1 MAKQFWKGGAL
12 LAPVPPVLVT
22 CGTAERANILTIGW
36 TGICATH
43 PPMTYIS
50 VRPTRHS
57 YGIIRETGEFAVNL
71 TTTATVRAADFC
83 GVRSGRDTD
92 KAKACGLHLT
102 QTPFGN
108 VPVLEESPVS
118 LVCAVKQV
126 IPLGSHDMFMAEIV
140 AVHADERL
148 FDKKTGAMHLERANL
163 VSYSNGHYYDLGKI
177 IGKFGFSVEKRP
189 SAASRPARPSRKA

>member
-22 CGTAERANILTIGW
+22 CGTAERANILTVGW

-50 VRPTRHS
+50 LRPTRHS
-57 YGIIRETGEFAVNL
+57 YGIIRESGEFAVNL
-71 TTTATVRAADFC
+71 ATTATVRAADFC

-92 KAKACGLHLT
+92 KIRTCGLHLT
-102 QTPFGN
+102 QTPYGS

-118 LVCAVKQV
+118 LVCRVKEI
-126 IPLGSHDMFMAEIV
+126 IPLGSHDMFLAEIIGA
-140 AVHADERL
+140 AVEERYVDSKGKL
-148 FDKKTGAMHLERANL
+148 NL
-163 VSYSNGHYYDLGKI
+163 QQSGLLAYAHGEYFALGRKC
-177 IGKFGFSVEKRP
+177 GSFGFSVKKR
-189 SAASRPARPSRKA
+189 KK